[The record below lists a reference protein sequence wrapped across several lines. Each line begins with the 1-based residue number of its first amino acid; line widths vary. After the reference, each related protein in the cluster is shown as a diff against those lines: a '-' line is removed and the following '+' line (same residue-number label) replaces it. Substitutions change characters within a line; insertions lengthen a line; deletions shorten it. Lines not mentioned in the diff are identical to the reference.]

1 MGQIIESM
9 DAALAEEVGQVLV
22 LSTMERLLEDTSV
35 DFLPSLIEVFEAES
49 AQRLESIK
57 NSFAV
62 SDMAVLAVEAHSL
75 KGTSATFGAEKLR
88 AVSEKVEKAAKIG
101 DESVVNENVP
111 LIPELLKEVLESL
124 NKFSKGLGQ

>member
-1 MGQIIESM
+1 MGQIIEQL
-9 DAALAEEVGQVLV
+9 DASLAEEVGKVLE
-22 LSTMERLLEDTSV
+22 LSTMERLLEDTSI

-57 NSFAV
+57 SSFAV
-62 SDMAVLAVEAHSL
+62 SDLSVLAIEAHSL

-111 LIPELLKEVLESL
+111 LIPDLLNEVLVNL

>member
-1 MGQIIESM
+1 MGQIIEQL
-9 DAALAEEVGQVLV
+9 DASLAEEVGKVLE
-22 LSTMERLLEDTSV
+22 LSTMERLLEDTSI

-57 NSFAV
+57 SSFAV
-62 SDMAVLAVEAHSL
+62 SDMSVLAIEAHSL

-111 LIPELLKEVLESL
+111 LIPDLLNEVLVNL

>member
-1 MGQIIESM
+1 
-9 DAALAEEVGQVLV
+9 
-22 LSTMERLLEDTSV
+22 
-35 DFLPSLIEVFEAES
+35 
-49 AQRLESIK
+49 
-57 NSFAV
+57 
-62 SDMAVLAVEAHSL
+62 MAVLAVEAHSL

-111 LIPELLKEVLESL
+111 LIPDLLKEVLESL